1 MKWYK
6 DRPDVGDLVV
16 ITITDVDKNSAY
28 AELDEYEDVSGLIHI
43 SEVSR
48 SWLQDVSKEIDEG
61 EKTVAQ
67 VIEAEEDST
76 IDLSLK
82 RVNENQK
89 REAMA
94 RWNKEQKAEK
104 FLEELAEELGTDKED
119 LYETIVFPLQKEL
132 GSSFHGFEIS
142 VGEPEKLE
150 EVVDEDAIEAMQQ
163 VAKENINLKQEKL
176 EGEIELEFQDGDGID
191 KIKSVFSEVEEGVEV
206 KYVSAPTY
214 SVTAWGRNM
223 ELAKKRMDS
232 AVETFRQKADEL
244 DGKFEFKRA

>member
-16 ITITDVDKNSAY
+16 VTITDVDKNSAY
-28 AELDEYEDVSGLIHI
+28 ADLDEYEDVRGLIHI

-48 SWLQDVSKEIDEG
+48 SWLQDVSKEIGEG

-67 VIEAEEDST
+67 VVEADDEGT

-82 RVNENQK
+82 CVNENQK

-94 RWNKEQKAEK
+94 RWNKEKKADK
-104 FLEELAEELGTDKED
+104 FLEDLAEELERDEEE
-119 LYETIVFPLQKEL
+119 LYEEILFPLQREL
-132 GSSFHGFEIS
+132 GSSFHGFEIAE
-142 VGEPEKLE
+142 GEPEKLKQI
-150 EVVDEDAIEAMQQ
+150 VGEDALAAIQK
-163 VAKENINLKQEKL
+163 VARENINLKQEKL
-176 EGEIELEFQDGDGID
+176 EGEVKLEFQDGDGID
-191 KIKSVFSEVEEGVEV
+191 KIQKVFSKVEDGVEV

-223 ELAKKRMDS
+223 ELAKKRMDL
-232 AVETFRQKADEL
+232 AVQTFEDKADEL
-244 DGKFEFKRA
+244 DGKFEFERA

>member
-16 ITITDVDKNSAY
+16 VTITDVDKNSAY
-28 AELDEYEDVSGLIHI
+28 ADLDEYEDVRGLIHI

-48 SWLQDVSKEIDEG
+48 SWLQDVSKEIGEG

-67 VIEAEEDST
+67 VVEADDEGT

-94 RWNKEQKAEK
+94 RWNKEKKADK
-104 FLEELAEELGTDKED
+104 FLEDLAEELERDEEE
-119 LYETIVFPLQKEL
+119 LYEEILFPLQREL
-132 GSSFHGFEIS
+132 GSSFHGFEIAE
-142 VGEPEKLE
+142 GEPEKLKQI
-150 EVVDEDAIEAMQQ
+150 VGEDALAAIQK
-163 VAKENINLKQEKL
+163 VARENINLKQEKL
-176 EGEIELEFQDGDGID
+176 EGEVKLEFQDGDGID
-191 KIKSVFSEVEEGVEV
+191 KIQKVFSKVEDGVEV

-223 ELAKKRMDS
+223 ELAKKRMDL
-232 AVETFRQKADEL
+232 AVQTFEDKADEL
-244 DGKFEFKRA
+244 DGKFEFERA

>member
-16 ITITDVDKNSAY
+16 VTITDVDKNSAY
-28 AELDEYEDVSGLIHI
+28 ADLDEYEDVRGLIHI

-61 EKTVAQ
+61 EKAVAQ
-67 VIEAEEDST
+67 VIEADEEET

-82 RVNENQK
+82 RVNENQQ

-94 RWNKEQKAEK
+94 RWNKEKKAEK
-104 FLEELAEELGTDKED
+104 FLEDLAEELGEDKED
-119 LYETIVFPLQKEL
+119 LYQKIVFPLQKEL
-132 GSSFHGFEIS
+132 GSSFHGFEIAE
-142 VGEPEKLE
+142 GEPERLE
-150 EVVDEDAIEAMQQ
+150 EIVDEEAVEAIQE
-163 VAKENINLKQEKL
+163 VARENINLKQEKL
-176 EGEIELEFQDGDGID
+176 EGEIELEFQDGNGIQ
-191 KIKSVFSEVEEGVEV
+191 KIKKVFNEVQEGVEV

-232 AVETFRQKADEL
+232 AVENFRQKASEL
-244 DGKFEFKRA
+244 GGKFEFERA